1 MFRNPEASL
10 PFTTLGLPS
19 ALVKGV
25 RAAGFVEPTP
35 LQRKAIPIILKG
47 NDLIGAAQSGTGKT
61 ASYLLPTLTRLMEG
75 PRRLRALVLA
85 PTRELCVLV
94 EAAARAF
101 GRFTHVRATA
111 VFGGVPLAG
120 QERFVREEGTELL
133 IATPA
138 RLLELHGRQAINFE
152 DVEILVLEEADRMV
166 DMGMATDLR
175 RILKALPETRQTLL
189 FSATMPPELNRLA
202 KEALVEPLRVDLAPP
217 TKPAAGITQA
227 IYPVPRALKS
237 DLLHEIFTRGEV
249 RSVIVFTSTRASA
262 DQLSRQLEKR
272 GHRVASLH
280 GSANQMQR
288 ERAVNDLKRGRVQI
302 LVATDVAS
310 RGIDTGGISHV
321 VNYDVPHRPEDYL
334 HRLGRTGQGD
344 AAGDAFTLMSPEE
357 QTAVAAI
364 ERFLG
369 RTVPRVML
377 PDFDYRMRS
386 IEIKQVVSSQK
397 LLAPV
402 KTAPKPLLKPVPKPL
417 LKPVPRPLPK
427 PAVKSV
433 AKPVAKTAARPL
445 AKTAAKPA
453 ARSSSHPSGNHSKPA
468 RAKPAMR
475 PKKPAEGAK
484 KKR

>member
-1 MFRNPEASL
+1 L

-85 PTRELCVLV
+85 PTREICVLV

-111 VFGGVPLAG
+111 VFGGVPLAT
-120 QERFVREEGTELL
+120 QERFVREEGTDLL

-189 FSATMPPELNRLA
+189 YSATMPPELNRLA

-217 TKPAAGITQA
+217 AKPAAGITQA

-386 IEIKQVVSSQK
+386 TEIKQVVSSQK
-397 LLAPV
+397 LPLPPKPV
-402 KTAPKPLLKPVPKPL
+402 AKPLLKPVAKPL
-417 LKPVPRPLPK
+417 LKPV
-427 PAVKSV
+427 
-433 AKPVAKTAARPL
+433 AKPL
-445 AKTAAKPA
+445 L
-453 ARSSSHPSGNHSKPA
+453 
-468 RAKPAMR
+468 KPAMR
-475 PKKPAEGAK
+475 PTAVKSAVKSALKPVAKSSARPMASNSKPARPKAAAKLKRSPNGVVK

>member
-1 MFRNPEASL
+1 L
-10 PFTTLGLPS
+10 PFATLGLPS

-25 RAAGFVEPTP
+25 RAAGFMEPTP

-111 VFGGVPLAG
+111 VFGGAPLAA
-120 QERFVREEGTELL
+120 QERFVREEGTDLL

-138 RLLELHGRQAINFE
+138 RLLELHGRQALNFE

-202 KEALVEPLRVDLAPP
+202 KEALVEPLRVDLAP
-217 TKPAAGITQA
+217 TAKPAAGITQA

-344 AAGDAFTLMSPEE
+344 SAGDAFTLMSPEE
-357 QTAVAAI
+357 QPAVSAI

-377 PDFDYRMRS
+377 PDFDYRLRAN
-386 IEIKQVVSSQK
+386 EIKQVVSSQK
-397 LLAPV
+397 MVAP
-402 KTAPKPLLKPVPKPL
+402 PKPLP
-417 LKPVPRPLPK
+417 
-427 PAVKSV
+427 
-433 AKPVAKTAARPL
+433 
-445 AKTAAKPA
+445 KTAAKPL
-453 ARSSSHPSGNHSKPA
+453 
-468 RAKPAMR
+468 AKPAMKSGVKPAVKVAIKPR
-475 PKKPAEGAK
+475 PVSANSRPAVRPMPGAKPKKAT